1 MTLSLA
7 VEPRRKGMFEPFYWT
22 RPSASQNFHPL
33 TPLLFPEPLPTTAF
47 INRGLIQRGRLDS
60 TASTMSI
67 QDLQYLREMH
77 GGMQQKPASDASK
90 VNGFDLGGTVIIVYD
105 GELMLLVQPGDVAP
119 SRPSSR
125 PPSSVVDSPAPERN
139 NFSRNPSVRVKPGH
153 KGLERKPS
161 QLRRSS
167 LPALSKKP
175 SFEPIEPPTERPIRV
190 VIQAGTLDRLVTVL
204 VEGLHGVS
212 VSVADDNGEMPLNDK
227 KTRELRVDME
237 DFCRVWWSTFRSFV
251 TPHVFFE
258 VRIRQRL
265 TKTEANTH
273 VALAQEIRLCS
284 SQDGITFI

>member
-1 MTLSLA
+1 MSLSLA
-7 VEPRRKGMFEPFYWT
+7 VEPRRKGLFEPFYWT
-22 RPSASQNFHPL
+22 RPTVSHNFHPL
-33 TPLLFPEPLPTTAF
+33 SPLLFPEPLPTTSY
-47 INRGLIQRGRLDS
+47 INRALIQRGRLDS

-67 QDLQYLREMH
+67 QDLQYLRELH
-77 GGMQQKPASDASK
+77 GGAKQRTAQDAK
-90 VNGFDLGGTVIIVYD
+90 VNGFDLGGTVIIVYE
-105 GELMLLVQPGDVAP
+105 GELMLLVQPVDNSP
-119 SRPSSR
+119 SRASSR
-125 PPSSVVDSPAPERN
+125 PPSSIVDTPPPERS

-175 SFEPIEPPTERPIRV
+175 SFEPVDPPSERPIRV

-237 DFCRVWWSTFRSFV
+237 DFCKVWWTTFRSFV

-258 VRIRQRL
+258 VCL
-265 TKTEANTH
+265 
-273 VALAQEIRLCS
+273 
-284 SQDGITFI
+284 